1 MLRTLTSEQKAD
13 WKSSL
18 TKLVHAYNCT
28 HSGVTGFSPYYL
40 LHGRSPRLPVD
51 LLFNLQPREAK
62 ETYTEYVQNWQNRMR
77 L

>member
-18 TKLVHAYNCT
+18 TKMVHTYNCT
-28 HSGVTGFSPYYL
+28 RNGVTGFSPYYFL
-40 LHGRSPRLPVD
+40 YGRSPRLPVD

-62 ETYTEYVQNWQNRMR
+62 ETYTE
-77 L
+77 